1 MATNAVFS
9 SKSIIF
15 LVFLMQKQS
24 KTQKKTFKTQIKTF
38 KTQISEVHIIEITGT
53 L

>member
-1 MATNAVFS
+1 MTTNAVFS

-15 LVFLMQKQS
+15 LDFLMQKQA
-24 KTQKKTFKTQIKTF
+24 KTQKKTFKTQI
-38 KTQISEVHIIEITGT
+38 SEVHTIEITGT